1 MHLGIGIYHF
11 LDSDFDMDI
20 EEKLSNRARFVRVM
34 LTVGTVTLSI
44 ISYFITI
51 WWLYG
56 AAYPSA
62 LNIINPDFLIAS
74 VFISLYWSALDTWL
88 KLNEVYRSR
97 SYGYIVLFHIVENLA
112 GIMLL
117 TFTSVLLGFSNY
129 GRNVLL
135 IFGALSTIS
144 CLLFKVCFYWGLRNA
159 RKKGY
164 NNRKVFFICDKG
176 GDALLSLLH
185 KRYEWGYKIVG
196 AIGDSYIVNKYNGVF
211 PVYDASETDVDS
223 MITQDVEEL
232 IYAKSYDSSQEIIR
246 YLDLCNELGV
256 TFRLYS
262 QFLNRLSKNTQLR
275 YFDTNAVITITNT
288 PTNYVALLF
297 KRTLDILFSAGV
309 ILCGLPFFL
318 IIALLIK
325 LDSKGPV
332 FFKQK
337 RSGLRGRVF
346 DVYKFR
352 TMVTNAEELK
362 AQLMSQNEMDGPVF
376 KIANDPRITRIGKIL
391 RKTGIDEF
399 PQFINVFIGDMSI
412 VGPRPPLPK
421 EVEQYERW
429 QLRRL
434 AMQPGITCLWQVAPE
449 RNKITFEEWMNM
461 DMEYIDNWSITLD
474 LVIIFKT
481 IRTVFRADGK

>member
-1 MHLGIGIYHF
+1 MNLE
-11 LDSDFDMDI
+11 DT
-20 EEKLSNRARFVRVM
+20 LSNRARFVMVM
-34 LTVGTVTLSI
+34 LTVATVFMAI
-44 ISYFITI
+44 VSYFISVAVV
-51 WWLYG
+51 YG
-56 AAYPSA
+56 SSYASI
-62 LNIINPDFLIAS
+62 LHILNPDFIITC
-74 VFISLYWSALDTWL
+74 VFIALYWATLDTWL

-97 SYGYIVLFHIVENLA
+97 SYGYIVLFHIVENVL
-112 GIMLL
+112 GIMLI
-117 TFTSVLLGFSNY
+117 TFTSVILGLTNY
-129 GRNVLL
+129 GRHMLL
-135 IFGALSTIS
+135 LFGALSTIS
-144 CLLFKVCFYWGLRNA
+144 SLTFKLLFYWGLRKA

-176 GDALLSLLH
+176 GDSLLSLLH
-185 KRYEWGYKIVG
+185 KRYEWGYKVVG
-196 AIGDSYIVNKYNGVF
+196 AIGDSYIVKKYDGVF
-211 PVYDASETDVDS
+211 PVYDSSEVDVDS
-223 MITQDVEEL
+223 VITQDVDEL
-232 IYAKSYDSSQEIIR
+232 IYAKGYDSSQEISR

-288 PTNYVALLF
+288 PTNYVAMLF
-297 KRTLDILFSAGV
+297 KRMFDILFSSCV
-309 ILCGLPFFL
+309 ILCGLPFFI

-325 LDSKGPV
+325 LDSKGPI

-337 RSGLRGRVF
+337 RSGLKGRVF

-352 TMVTNAEELK
+352 TMVINAEELK
-362 AQLMSQNEMDGPVF
+362 EKLMSQNEMDGPVF
-376 KIANDPRITRIGKIL
+376 KMANDPRITRVGRLL

-434 AMQPGITCLWQVAPE
+434 AMQPGITCLWQVARE

-461 DMEYIDNWSITLD
+461 DMEYIDNWSLSLD
-474 LVIIFKT
+474 MVIIFKT